1 MGVFGMK
8 NWIKTAGLYA
18 LVCAAALLSAMALSR
33 VGSAVAVFSRE
44 TGTTVVVDAGHGGE
58 DGGTLS
64 CTGVRESGLNLEIAL
79 RVNDLFALLGQRTR
93 MLRTQD
99 VSLHGTDAAT
109 IAARKAS
116 DIRARVRLTEE
127 TPEAVL
133 LSIHQNHFP
142 ESKYRGAQVFCAKTD
157 GSRQLAEQM
166 QKNLSQYLDPANHRQ
181 PKTADGVY
189 LMEHIT
195 CPGILIECG
204 FLSNVD
210 EERLLQQPEYQKK
223 MAAAIAGTLSLWL
236 SEEHTNEI

>member
-1 MGVFGMK
+1 MK
-8 NWIKTAGLYA
+8 NWIKPAGLYA
-18 LVCAAALLSAMALSR
+18 LGCAAALLSAMARSR

-93 MLRTQD
+93 MLRIQD
-99 VSLHGTDAAT
+99 VSLHDTDAAT

-127 TPEAVL
+127 TPKAVL

-142 ESKYRGAQVFCAKTD
+142 ESKYRGAQVFYAAAD
-157 GSRQLAEQM
+157 GSRALAERLQTALGT
-166 QKNLSQYLDPANHRQ
+166 QLDPDNHRAC
-181 PKTADGVY
+181 KKAGEIY
-189 LMEHIT
+189 LLKHVS
-195 CPGILIECG
+195 CPAVLVECG
-204 FLSNVD
+204 FLSNPA
-210 EERLLQQPEYQKK
+210 EAALLRTPEYQKK
-223 MAAAIAGTLSLWL
+223 LAAVLCCGMLEFL
-236 SEEHTNEI
+236 EEPYESC

>member
-1 MGVFGMK
+1 MK
-8 NWIKTAGLYA
+8 NWIKPAGLYA

-99 VSLHGTDAAT
+99 VSLHDTDAAT

-116 DIRARVRLTEE
+116 DIRARIRLTEE
-127 TPEAVL
+127 TPKAVL
-133 LSIHQNHFP
+133 LSIHQNHFRSQNTAARRCSMP
-142 ESKYRGAQVFCAKTD
+142 PQTAAVRLRSGCRPHLERSSIQTITGPAKKRGRSTF
-157 GSRQLAEQM
+157 
-166 QKNLSQYLDPANHRQ
+166 
-181 PKTADGVY
+181 
-189 LMEHIT
+189 
-195 CPGILIECG
+195 
-204 FLSNVD
+204 
-210 EERLLQQPEYQKK
+210 
-223 MAAAIAGTLSLWL
+223 
-236 SEEHTNEI
+236 

>member
-8 NWIKTAGLYA
+8 NWTKTAGLYA

-93 MLRTQD
+93 MLRIQD
-99 VSLHGTDAAT
+99 VSLHDTDAAT

-127 TPEAVL
+127 TPKAVL

-142 ESKYRGAQVFCAKTD
+142 ESKYRGAQVFYAAAD
-157 GSRQLAEQM
+157 GSRALAERLQTALGT
-166 QKNLSQYLDPANHRQ
+166 QLDPDNHRELPRRARGVRFPVQ
-181 PKTADGVY
+181 PGGGGPAA
-189 LMEHIT
+189 HA
-195 CPGILIECG
+195 GI
-204 FLSNVD
+204 S
-210 EERLLQQPEYQKK
+210 EEACSSSVLRH
-223 MAAAIAGTLSLWL
+223 AGISGGTL
-236 SEEHTNEI
+236 

>member
-1 MGVFGMK
+1 MPYFPG
-8 NWIKTAGLYA
+8 
-18 LVCAAALLSAMALSR
+18 
-33 VGSAVAVFSRE
+33 

-99 VSLHGTDAAT
+99 ISLHDTDAAT

-127 TPEAVL
+127 TPKAVL

-142 ESKYRGAQVFCAKTD
+142 ESKYRGAQVFYAAAD
-157 GSRQLAEQM
+157 GSRALAERLQTALGT
-166 QKNLSQYLDPANHRQ
+166 QLDPDNHRAC
-181 PKTADGVY
+181 KKAGEIY
-189 LMEHIT
+189 LLKHVS
-195 CPGILIECG
+195 CPAVLVECG
-204 FLSNVD
+204 FLSNPA
-210 EERLLQQPEYQKK
+210 EEALLRTPEYQKK
-223 MAAAIAGTLSLWL
+223 LAAVLCCGMLEFL
-236 SEEHTNEI
+236 EEPYESC